1 MNDPDLDEGLVD
13 TLDEPDTAA
22 DVGGEPSCGDEPANH
37 FPTMYAFVEE
47 YLVHIYAHEIRNQ
60 IPEPRWCATWW
71 EHPEAVARVEALWKA
86 FEVLRLDAGTGMS
99 VWFRD
104 HADPCMTVLLGASGP
119 FEGCS
124 DQSHKVRTPL
134 PVTTAPEW
142 LRNNHGSTAS

>member
-1 MNDPDLDEGLVD
+1 MSDTDLDEGLVD
-13 TLDEPDTAA
+13 TPDEPEVAG
-22 DVGGEPSCGDEPANH
+22 DVDGEATGSNEPENH
-37 FPTMYAFVEE
+37 FPTMYVFVED

-124 DQSHKVRTPL
+124 DQSHKVRPAL
-134 PVTTAPEW
+134 PVQRAPSW
-142 LRNNHGSTAS
+142 LRDNTGSTDS